1 MNRYVI
7 GIDGMR
13 CGMCEM
19 HIEEVVRKNIKI
31 KKVKASR
38 FKNQLVVI
46 TELDLIKEDFLKV
59 FDPTG
64 YKVTSFEKL
73 EAKRSLFGWK

>member
-19 HIEEVVRKNIKI
+19 HIEEVLRKNIKI

-64 YKVTSFEKL
+64 YKVE
-73 EAKRSLFGWK
+73 

>member
-64 YKVTSFEKL
+64 YKVE
-73 EAKRSLFGWK
+73 